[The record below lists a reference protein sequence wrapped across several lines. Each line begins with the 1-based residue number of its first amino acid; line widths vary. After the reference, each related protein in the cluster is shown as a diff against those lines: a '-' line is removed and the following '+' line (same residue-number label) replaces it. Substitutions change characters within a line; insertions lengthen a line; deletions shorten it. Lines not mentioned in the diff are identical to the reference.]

1 MGEQHKY
8 NKKLISG
15 EISRVLVRAIKHASK
30 QDNQYN
36 VISIT
41 GSPFYLL
48 QTWKYKYDARQQR
61 ASHLWSLKKK
71 KKKKDVSYND
81 TIVGVI

>member
-1 MGEQHKY
+1 MRLKREANLSVIIGSTTQQMGEQHKY

-48 QTWKYKYDARQQR
+48 QTWKYKYDAR
-61 ASHLWSLKKK
+61 
-71 KKKKDVSYND
+71 
-81 TIVGVI
+81 